1 MRSADPGLV
10 ADLGRILTPNRVLHR
25 ALDRLGRSSDASI
38 YRLVPEVIVRPRD
51 MGEVGE
57 LLAHCRR
64 AGRHLTFRTAG
75 TSLSGQAVS
84 DDILVE
90 LAPFW
95 NAHRVLDGGRRI
107 WSQPG
112 VVGGYLNQRLTPFAA
127 RIGPDPASIDAAM
140 LGGIVSNNSSG
151 MCAGVVQNSYHTL
164 DALEFM
170 LADGTVVDT
179 ARADADQRLQRECP
193 ALHAGLL
200 ALRDEIR
207 ANAPLAAR
215 IRKKFETKNTTGYS
229 LHAFLDHD
237 SAAQILAHLM
247 VGAQG
252 TLGFLAGIT
261 LRTVPEPPRRA
272 TGLVFFTDLREA
284 GAAVKPLADA
294 GAAAVEILD
303 ANCLRAL
310 ESEHPY
316 PFTVTSRTAALLT
329 EFRAEDEERLLAM
342 EADGFQALRPF
353 ALHAPARFSRD
364 AVERAH
370 LWKLRKGLFA
380 SAGAFRPPGTA
391 FLTEDVAVPVARLAE
406 AITDFQALFA
416 EYEVPDTIQ
425 LGHAKDGNLHFV
437 IAEDFRS
444 RKAVDRYAR
453 FMEALADLVVGRYDG
468 ALKAEHG
475 SGRNM
480 APFVRREWGDEAY
493 ALMKRVKALLDP
505 DGILNPGV
513 VLNDDPEAHLKD
525 LKVLPT
531 ISPRADKCI
540 ECGFCEPRCPSRGLT
555 LSPRQRIVVVRELSR
570 LAARDDAEARTLG
583 EELRADF
590 EYEGI
595 LTCAGDSMCQ
605 TSCPVKIDTG
615 ALVKELRAESHS
627 PLASRVALLAAEH
640 FGLVASLARTG
651 LRMLP
656 VAGWFQLGG
665 LAPGEVLVEAVTGWL
680 NAKAPALFPRV
691 ARGTM
696 LPRAAGPVP
705 QPLTARTNGRSPRRV
720 VYFPSCLSRI
730 LGPQPGEAG
739 PSTAEAITRS
749 LAWAGLEVVHPEGLS
764 GLCCGMPFGSKGF
777 ADAAARTGERT
788 LEALRKASDGGALPV
803 VTDASPCAGTLLDLA
818 SAGKPGSASSPLHL
832 PRVFD
837 FAAFWARE
845 VLPHLSEVPKAP
857 GLAVLH
863 PTCSLVKHG
872 GVSDLLAVARA
883 HAQAAEIPASA
894 ECCGFAGD
902 RGFLVPELTRSATA
916 VEGAEIRARLEST
929 QGPASVFS
937 TCRTCEIGMSRAV
950 GRPVRSVAHLVHEAI
965 SGREAM
971 SSA

>member
-38 YRLVPEVIVRPRD
+38 YRLIPEVVVRPRD
-51 MGEVGE
+51 LGEVGE

-64 AGRHLTFRTAG
+64 AGRHLTFRTGG

-95 NAHRVLDGGRRI
+95 TAARVLDGGRRI

-112 VVGGYLNQRLTPFAA
+112 VVGGHLNRRLAPFAA
-127 RIGPDPASIDAAM
+127 RVGPDPASIDAAM

-179 ARADADQRLQRECP
+179 ARADADDRLRRERP

-215 IRKKFETKNTTGYS
+215 IKKKFQTKNTTGYS

-261 LRTVPEPPRRA
+261 LRTVPEPPHST

-284 GAAVKPLADA
+284 GAAVKPLAEA

-342 EADGFQALRPF
+342 EADGFSALRPF
-353 ALHAPARFSRD
+353 ALHVPARFSRD
-364 AVERAH
+364 EAERAH
-370 LWKLRKGLFA
+370 LWKMRKGLFA

-416 EYEVPDTIQ
+416 EYDVPDTIQ

-437 IAEDFRS
+437 VAEDFRS
-444 RKAVDRYAR
+444 KKAVDRYRR
-453 FMEALADLVVGRYDG
+453 FMDALADLVVDGYDG

-480 APFVRREWGDEAY
+480 APFVRREWGDAAY

-513 VLNDDPEAHLKD
+513 ILNDDPQVHLKD
-525 LKVLPT
+525 LKVLST
-531 ISPRADKCI
+531 ISPLADKCI

-555 LSPRQRIVVVRELSR
+555 LSPRQRIVVVRELRR
-570 LAARDDAEARTLG
+570 LAERDDAESATLG
-583 EELRADF
+583 AELRADF
-590 EYEGI
+590 EYEGV

-627 PLASRVALLAAEH
+627 PLASRLALLAAEH

-651 LRMLP
+651 LRLLP
-656 VAGWFQLGG
+656 VATALRLGRV
-665 LAPGEVLVEAVTGWL
+665 APAEWAVGALTTWL
-680 NAKAPALFPRV
+680 HEKAPSLLPEIRPETV
-691 ARGTM
+691 

-705 QPLTARTNGRSPRRV
+705 EPLPPRANGRPSRRV

-739 PSTAEAITRS
+739 PSTAEAVTRS
-749 LAWAGLEVVHPEGLS
+749 LAWAGWEVVHPEGLA

-777 ADAAARTGERT
+777 AHAAARAGERT
-788 LEALRKASDGGALPV
+788 LDALLQASGGGAVPV
-803 VTDASPCAGTLLDLA
+803 VTDASPCAGTLLDAATSLA
-818 SAGKPGSASSPLHL
+818 RPGRPV
-832 PRVFD
+832 RVFD
-837 FAAFWARE
+837 FAGFWARE

-872 GVSDLLAVARA
+872 GVPDLLAVARA
-883 HAQAAEIPASA
+883 HAQAAFIPVSA

-902 RGFLVPELTRSATA
+902 RGFLVPELTRSATV
-916 VEGAEIRARLEST
+916 VEGAEIRARLEAAE
-929 QGPASVFS
+929 GPAFVFS

-965 SGREAM
+965 SGA
-971 SSA
+971 